1 MQPERFDQEI
11 VELMQKARD
20 YIRSKTETVPNVGIV
35 LGTGLGGLAKEIEA
49 DAVIPYSEIPGFV
62 SSTVEFHKGRLIIGN
77 LPVRRTRTPEG
88 GSGQQVVAM
97 QGRFHYYEGFSMQE
111 ITFPIRVMKSLG
123 ASILVISNAAG
134 GMNPDFR
141 KGDLVLINDHINLL
155 GDNPLI
161 GVNNDELGPRFPD
174 MSKPYSERLAQL
186 AKDVA
191 KKNNINMREG
201 VYVAVAGPSLET
213 RAEYRFLRI
222 IGADM
227 VGMSTV
233 PESIAAVHMGME
245 VLGITIISDI
255 CLPDSLEPIDINEII
270 KTCESA
276 EPELTFLIREVIN
289 KI

>member
-1 MQPERFDQEI
+1 MKEI

-77 LPVRRTRTPEG
+77 L
-88 GSGQQVVAM
+88 SGQQVVAM
-97 QGRFHYYEGFSMQE
+97 QGRLHYYEGFSMQE

-134 GMNPDFR
+134 GMNSDFR
-141 KGDLVLINDHINLL
+141 KGDLVIINDHINLL

-191 KKNNINMREG
+191 KKNNIDVREG

-213 RAEYRFLRI
+213 RAEYRFLRM

-233 PESIAAVHMGME
+233 PENIAAVHMGMD

-276 EPELTFLIREVIN
+276 EPKLTFLIREVIN